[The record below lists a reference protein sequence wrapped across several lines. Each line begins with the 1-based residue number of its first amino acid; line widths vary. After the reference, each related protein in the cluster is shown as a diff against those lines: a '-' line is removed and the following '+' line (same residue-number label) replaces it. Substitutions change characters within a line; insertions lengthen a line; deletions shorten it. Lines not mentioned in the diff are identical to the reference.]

1 MCRCRFIFMVW
12 NWLPNMPFLLG
23 YSSLVARRSRELLV
37 SNVKFAW
44 SWTKLTT
51 CVREVLF
58 KFIIVKF
65 EFP

>member
-1 MCRCRFIFMVW
+1 MLANNVVFDLYAI
-12 NWLPNMPFLLG
+12 MPFLLG
-23 YSSLVARRSRELLV
+23 YSSLVARRPSELLV